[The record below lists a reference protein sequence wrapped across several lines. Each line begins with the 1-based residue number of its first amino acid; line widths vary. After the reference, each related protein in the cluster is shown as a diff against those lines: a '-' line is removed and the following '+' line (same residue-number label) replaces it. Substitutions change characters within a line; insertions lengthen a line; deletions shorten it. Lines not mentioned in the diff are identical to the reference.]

1 MPRICHH
8 SGFTL
13 IEMALVLVIIAFFT
27 TLAVKHMGGS
37 EMSAYGDADRLVAD
51 LRYAQFLAMTR
62 SQNITVE
69 IKSSNRWEI
78 NDLSF
83 ADGSEERETK
93 HGVTFPSGS
102 RIKIGFSTPKGTVD
116 SEKNIELKRGNKTVR
131 LKIYQTGYVEI
142 L

>member
-69 IKSSNRWEI
+69 IKSSNEWEI

-102 RIKIGFSTPKGTVD
+102 RIKIKFSTPKGTVD
-116 SEKNIELKRGNKTVR
+116 SEKNIELKRGNKTVL

>member
-1 MPRICHH
+1 GRDN

-62 SQNITVE
+62 SKNITVE
-69 IKSSNRWEI
+69 IKSDGWTIS
-78 NDLSF
+78 DLSF
-83 ADGSEERETK
+83 ADGVGSDDKRETE

-102 RIKIGFSTPKGTVD
+102 RIKIEFSTPKGTVD

-142 L
+142 Q